1 MHLLNDYSFFLRQH
15 LISKTLMVLLSC
27 FHSRY
32 TALLFFHSA
41 PQEVPRPHLTLS
53 LLYPAKSLIQQL
65 MEDNQC
71 PSHLS
76 LSSSLLLISS
86 LKGDQLVHFFHD
98 NIAEASLLHI
108 FQILILQ
115 GNFLDGC
122 AVECSLWKQ
131 SLGFFLWFC
140 CCRHTVYSSVCPSG
154 QPLSSC
160 VRSWLLCVCLFTL
173 TVTFGQLPC
182 FQDNYLNLFP
192 LIPIQSVS
200 CFYRIS

>member
-1 MHLLNDYSFFLRQH
+1 MHLLNDNSFFPRQH
-15 LISKTLMVLLSC
+15 LLISKTLMVLLNC

-32 TALLFFHSA
+32 TALLFFHSV

-65 MEDNQC
+65 EEDNQC

-108 FQILILQ
+108 LQILFPTEAI
-115 GNFLDGC
+115 
-122 AVECSLWKQ
+122 SLVFPVV
-131 SLGFFLWFC
+131 LL
-140 CCRHTVYSSVCPSG
+140 
-154 QPLSSC
+154 LSSHC
-160 VRSWLLCVCLFTL
+160 IFLSLSFRSTPLFLRALLAPLRLFICF
-173 TVTFGQLPC
+173 VTFVQLPC
-182 FQDNYLNLFP
+182 FQGDYLNLFP
-192 LIPIQSVS
+192 IIPIQSVS